1 MDECNVKHC
10 VPQGGSAMVNACFEA
25 RIPIYAGLKG
35 VIFQDFGA
43 LSHTRFADL
52 KAQGV
57 LAGTGF
63 GLLYNT
69 PMGPLRFD
77 IGWKW
82 KCPEPFNRSYAWFL
96 SLGQIF

>member
-1 MDECNVKHC
+1 
-10 VPQGGSAMVNACFEA
+10 MVNACFEA